1 MCEWPERPQVPWAF
15 VVFLAAAG
23 CVALQLRAGWVPGP
37 GQAAL
42 LAAACAAAL
51 AAVRRIR
58 PALVGRA
65 AVAAA
70 AVGLALVS
78 GSLELA
84 SQARGR
90 ALLEGTPVSR
100 LSLTTVSDAV
110 EGTYGWSSEA
120 EASLGGATVG
130 TVRLRSDVPLGLR
143 ETVEGVGT
151 FSAPG
156 ERDAAEM
163 RGRGLLGTVRLST
176 VRSRAP
182 APGPLGAFARAR
194 ASLLEG
200 FGPDASEAHAVA
212 AALALGWRGALRST
226 GVADT
231 VSAAGVSHLVAV
243 SGAHLSVVAALFGG
257 VASRARPLWAR
268 TAVTG
273 LLTGCF
279 VLLCAAPASA
289 LRAWA
294 MALASSASQVAGRRA
309 SPLAALGCFG
319 WLLCCLDPT
328 AVSDLGLSLSCTCVA
343 CLALFG
349 PWARAALDRL
359 VPAPRPRPRAGA
371 LARALSSVRSRCVS
385 DLAAGLLC
393 FAASAPMAASTF
405 GTLSLAGPLCSMAAA
420 PLFPALLA
428 SSLAAVALAA
438 VPVAGA
444 AADLAATGA
453 ASVLLGVC
461 RAATAFPWAVLPV
474 EVPGAVGAVA
484 AVPAGAALLALWPR
498 PRAAVLRRGAALA
511 LAATLVVGALPW
523 LEPPSLEVLD
533 VGQGDALL
541 LRDGP
546 RAVLVDCGP
555 PGGGLA
561 ASLRSRGVASLDAV
575 VLTHQHDDHY
585 GGLGELD
592 GSVAVGR
599 LVVAEGV
606 DASLCDGVASAADAL
621 GTPVRTVSAGDAVQ
635 VGGWRLEALWPE
647 GPVDG
652 TENAHSLCLLATH
665 ARGLRALLVGDAER
679 GELSRFAPAAGRVDV
694 LKLGHHGSEASLDR
708 ACIDALRPSLCVA
721 SAGAGNAYGHPDP
734 VCVALVEGS
743 GSRFLCTAEHGPVR
757 VSADTSTGVRVS
769 VGRPEALAA

>member
-15 VVFLAAAG
+15 TVFLAAAG
-23 CVALQLRAGWVPGP
+23 CVRLQLWTGWVPGP
-37 GQAAL
+37 VQAV
-42 LAAACAAAL
+42 LAATACAAAL
-51 AAVRRIR
+51 AAVRRCR
-58 PALVGRA
+58 PALLGRA
-65 AVAAA
+65 AVATV
-70 AVGLALVS
+70 AVGLALAS

-84 SQARGR
+84 AQERGR
-90 ALLEGTPVSR
+90 AVLEGAPVSR

-110 EGTYGWSSEA
+110 EGVYGWGSEA
-120 EASLGGATVG
+120 EASLDGSVVG
-130 TVRLRSDVPLGLR
+130 TVRLQTDVPLGLR

-156 ERDAAEM
+156 EGSAADM
-163 RGRGLLGTVRLST
+163 RCRGVLGTVRLAT
-176 VRSRAP
+176 VRGRAP
-182 APGPLGAFARAR
+182 APGLLGAFARAR
-194 ASLLEG
+194 ESLVEG
-200 FGPDASEAHAVA
+200 FHPDASEAHAVA
-212 AALALGWRGALRST
+212 AALALGWRRSLRST
-226 GVADT
+226 GVAET

-257 VASRARPLWAR
+257 AASRARPLWAR
-268 TAVTG
+268 VAVSG

-279 VLLCAAPASA
+279 VLLCATPASA

-294 MALASSASQVAGRRA
+294 MALASSASQAAGRRA

-328 AVSDLGLSLSCTCVA
+328 AVSDLGFSLSCTCVA

-349 PWARAALDRL
+349 PWARAAVDRL
-359 VPAPRPRPRAGA
+359 VPAPRARRRRGVLAGI
-371 LARALSSVRSRCVS
+371 LSSARSRCVS

-393 FAASAPMAASTF
+393 FVASAPMAASAF
-405 GTLSLAGPLCSMAAA
+405 GTLSLAGPLCSMAVA
-420 PLFPALLA
+420 PLFPVLLA
-428 SSLAAVALAA
+428 SSLAAVALVA
-438 VPVAGA
+438 VPMADAV
-444 AADLAATGA
+444 ADLAATGA
-453 ASVLLGVC
+453 TSVLLGVC
-461 RAATAFPWAVLPV
+461 RAAAAFPWAVLPV
-474 EVPGAVGAVA
+474 EVPGAVGAVG
-484 AVPAGAALLALWPR
+484 AVPAGAALLAFWPR
-498 PRAAVLRRGAALA
+498 PRTASLRRGAVIVLAVALV
-511 LAATLVVGALPW
+511 LGALPW
-523 LEPPSLEVLD
+523 LESPSLEVLD

-606 DASLCDGVASAADAL
+606 EASLCDDVASAAGAL
-621 GTPVRTVSAGDAVQ
+621 GTPVLAVSAGDSFQ

-652 TENAHSLCLLATH
+652 TENAHSLCLLASHT
-665 ARGLRALLVGDAER
+665 RGLRALLTGDAEK
-679 GELSRFAPAAGRVDV
+679 GELTRFAAAAGPVDV
-694 LKLGHHGSEASLDR
+694 LKLGHHGSEASLDGVCL
-708 ACIDALRPSLCVA
+708 AALRPALCVA
-721 SAGAGNAYGHPDP
+721 SAGAGNSYGHPDP
-734 VCVALVEGS
+734 VCVSLVERS

-757 VSADTSTGVRVS
+757 VSADTSAGLRVS
-769 VGRPEALAA
+769 VGRPAARAA

>member
-1 MCEWPERPQVPWAF
+1 MCEWPERPQVPWVF

-23 CVALQLRAGWVPGP
+23 CVRLQLWAGWVPDP
-37 GQAAL
+37 AQAAL
-42 LAAACAAAL
+42 LAACCGAAL
-51 AAVRRIR
+51 VSMRLRS
-58 PALVGRA
+58 PSLLGRA
-65 AVAAA
+65 AVVVA
-70 AVGLALVS
+70 AVGLAVAS

-84 SQARGR
+84 AQGRGR
-90 ALLEGTPVSR
+90 AVLEGVPVSR

-110 EGTYGWSSEA
+110 EGVYGWRSEA
-120 EASLGGATVG
+120 EASLDGSVVG
-130 TVRLRSDVPLGLR
+130 TVRLQSDAPLGLR

-151 FSAPG
+151 FSVPDEG
-156 ERDAAEM
+156 FAADM
-163 RGRGLLGTVRLST
+163 RCRGLLGTVRLAS
-176 VRSRAP
+176 VRGRAP

-194 ASLLEG
+194 ESLVEG
-200 FGPDASEAHAVA
+200 YGPDASEAHAVV
-212 AALALGWRGALRST
+212 AALALGWRRALRST
-226 GVADT
+226 GVAET

-243 SGAHLSVVAALFGG
+243 SGAHLSVVAAMFGG
-257 VASRARPLWAR
+257 AAAHARPLWAR

-273 LLTGCF
+273 LLTGFF
-279 VLLCAAPASA
+279 VLMCAAPMSA

-294 MALASSASQVAGRRA
+294 MTLASSASQVVGRRA

-319 WLLCCLDPT
+319 WLLCCLDPA
-328 AVSDLGLSLSCTCVA
+328 AVSDLGFSLSCTCVA

-349 PWARAALDRL
+349 PWARAAVDRL
-359 VPAPRPRPRAGA
+359 VPSPRPRRRGALAGA
-371 LARALSSVRSRCVS
+371 LPSVRSRCVS

-405 GTLSLAGPLCSMAAA
+405 GTLSLAGPLCSMAVA

-444 AADLAATGA
+444 LADLAATGA

-461 RAATAFPWAVLPV
+461 RAAAAFPWAVLPV
-474 EVPGAVGAVA
+474 EVPAPVGAVA
-484 AVPAGAALLALWPR
+484 AVPAGATLLALWPR
-498 PRAAVLRRGAALA
+498 PRAASLRRGAVLV
-511 LAATLVVGALPW
+511 LAAALVAGALPW

-561 ASLRSRGVASLDAV
+561 ASLRSRGVVSLDAV

-585 GGLGELD
+585 GGLRELD

-606 DASLCDGVASAADAL
+606 AASLCDDVASAAGAL
-621 GTPVRTVSAGDAVQ
+621 GATVQAVSAGDSLQ

-665 ARGLRALLVGDAER
+665 ARGLRTLLTGDAER
-679 GELSRFAPAAGRVDV
+679 GELSRIASVTAPVDV
-694 LKLGHHGSEASLDR
+694 LKLGHHGSEASVDR
-708 ACIDALRPSLCVA
+708 ACLDTLLPALCVA
-721 SAGAGNAYGHPDP
+721 SAGAGNPYGHPDP
-734 VCVALVEGS
+734 ACVSLVEGC
-743 GSRFLCTAEHGPVR
+743 GSRFLCTAEQGPVR
-757 VSADTSTGVRVS
+757 VSADTSAGLRVS
-769 VGRPEALAA
+769 VGRPAALAA